1 MPQNLDSLIRYHTID
16 SCLQNTLRNWSNE
29 DLGKACFQALDEFR
43 FRPEK
48 STISKRT
55 IENDIRVMRGGTLGY
70 NAPIICRNGNYS
82 YSDKTYSIRNAT
94 LSKKDIENISLAANV
109 LGQYRGFPFLDDL
122 SGILDKLET
131 RIKVGE
137 TKDLQHIVQFEK
149 IPESKG
155 TEHIRPLVDAISNKS
170 VVKLEYKRFDT
181 PDAKPH
187 IIHPYLLKEFRN
199 RWYIIGLNEKHG
211 GIKTYALDRIIN
223 VALVPEIAFEITQ
236 SFNPETYFKH
246 TIGISYSDK
255 APVDVI
261 IEVVNDFAPYLLTQ
275 PLHESQLLIEEKAT
289 SSVFKMHLVVNNELE
304 TLLAGFGDFITV
316 LSPVQLKQMLITK
329 FDKARKN
336 YL

>member
-16 SCLQNTLRNWSNE
+16 QCLQNTLRNWSNE
-29 DLGKACFQALDEFR
+29 DLGKACFAALDEFR
-43 FRPEK
+43 FRSEK

-82 YSDKTYSIRNAT
+82 YSDKSYSIRNAT
-94 LSKKDIENISLAANV
+94 LSKKDIENISLAAKV
-109 LGQYRGFPFLDDL
+109 LGQYRGFSFLDDL
-122 SGILDKLET
+122 TGILDKLET
-131 RIKVGE
+131 RIKVRE
-137 TKDLQHIVQFEK
+137 TENLQHIVQFEK

-155 TEHIRPLVDAISNKS
+155 TEYIRPLVDAISNKN
-170 VVKLEYKRFDT
+170 VVKLVYKRFDT

-199 RWYIIGLNEKHG
+199 RWYILGLNEKHG
-211 GIKTYALDRIIN
+211 GIKTYALDR
-223 VALVPEIAFEITQ
+223 VVELAMVPEIAFETTE

-246 TIGISYSDK
+246 TIGISYSDE

-275 PLHESQLLIEEKAT
+275 PLHESQQLIEEKSG
-289 SSVFKMHLVVNNELE
+289 SSVFQMYLVINNELE

-316 LSPVQLKQMLITK
+316 RSPVQLKQMLISK
-329 FDKARKN
+329 FNKARKN
-336 YL
+336 YS